1 MLVFHFYEQKGYQT
15 WLVHTSFAEIT
26 DEKELGNQ
34 NSVEESR
41 FQRVIYTTPSKKS
54 SPETGNLVLFSKLL
68 WREEDN
74 NVSIPSA
81 ASPTGIKHRAP

>member
-15 WLVHTSFAEIT
+15 WLVHTSFAENT

-54 SPETGNLVLFSKLL
+54 SPGTGNLVLFSKLTIVKL
-68 WREEDN
+68 NAHQEKWIERLVLQKGE
-74 NVSIPSA
+74 
-81 ASPTGIKHRAP
+81 